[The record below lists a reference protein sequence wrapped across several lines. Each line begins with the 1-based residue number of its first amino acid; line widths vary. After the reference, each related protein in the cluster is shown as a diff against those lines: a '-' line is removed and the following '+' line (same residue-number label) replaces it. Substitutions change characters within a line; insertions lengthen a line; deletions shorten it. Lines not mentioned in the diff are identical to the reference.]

1 MLIAEALVL
10 RSEYKTLLSN
20 LERRI
25 RKNSKVYEEGD
36 NPNENLENLIKEY
49 SEVREKLRDLIIKIN
64 HTNLTTKLPNG
75 MFVADAI
82 AYKNALMDEKNMLD
96 SIMHESMGSSY
107 RDEKTYPVMD
117 IKDIQKEISKFSKE
131 YREVNTAIQ
140 LSNWQTSL
148 D

>member
-10 RSEYKTLLSN
+10 RSEYKTVIDN

-36 NPNENLENLIKEY
+36 NPTENLDNLIKEY

-75 MFVADAI
+75 MIVADAI
-82 AYKNALMDEKNMLD
+82 AHKNALMDEKNMLD
-96 SIMHESMGSSY
+96 SIMHESMGSSF

-117 IKDIQKEISKFSKE
+117 IKDIQKEINKISKE
-131 YREVNTAIQ
+131 YREINSAIQ
-140 LSNWQTSL
+140 KNNWSTNL
-148 D
+148 